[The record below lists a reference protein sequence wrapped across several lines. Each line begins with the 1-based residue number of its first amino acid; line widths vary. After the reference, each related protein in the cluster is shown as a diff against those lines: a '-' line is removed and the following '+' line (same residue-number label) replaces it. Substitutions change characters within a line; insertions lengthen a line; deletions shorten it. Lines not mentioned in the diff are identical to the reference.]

1 MAASHIGMMN
11 LIIGL
16 AVIGVSIP
24 LVLKKIPRNYYY
36 GIRLRKAFKSDQN
49 WYAINA
55 YGSKWMIG
63 CGAIL
68 AVIGALTLGIDIQ
81 HRQLL
86 RVVQYAPFLILLPI
100 VPVVVYSRKL

>member
-1 MAASHIGMMN
+1 MAAHEIGMVN

-16 AVIGVSIP
+16 VLIGVSIP

-36 GIRLRKAFKSDQN
+36 GIRLPKAFKSKEN

-55 YGSKWMIG
+55 YGGKWMIG

-86 RVVQYAPFLILLPI
+86 RVLEYAPFLILLAI
-100 VPVVVYSRKL
+100 VPIVVYSRKL

>member
-1 MAASHIGMMN
+1 MAASDIGMMD

-16 AVIGVSIP
+16 VLVGLSIP
-24 LVLKKIPRNYYY
+24 LLLRKIPKNYYY
-36 GIRLRKAFKSDQN
+36 GFRLRKAFKSKEN

-81 HRQLL
+81 NQELL
-86 RVVQYAPFLILLPI
+86 TAFEYAPFLIFAAIIPI
-100 VPVVVYSRKL
+100 VVYSRKL